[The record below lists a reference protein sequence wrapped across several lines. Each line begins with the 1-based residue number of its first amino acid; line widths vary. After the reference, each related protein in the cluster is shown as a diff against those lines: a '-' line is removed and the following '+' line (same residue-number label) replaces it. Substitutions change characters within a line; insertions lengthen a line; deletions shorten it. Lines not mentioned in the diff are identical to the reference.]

1 MQYEVA
7 LDTRP
12 QFLTNGLLPVL
23 TPAAQAK
30 TVSDDNTGSTVGAVN
45 GLQDVQVATRVTTQ
59 GADCKL
65 PLVYKCVCQ
74 ILNSR
79 VFSSLEK
86 SGCSHMS
93 HRELLGFSFL
103 GESQKLGIFSSFA
116 QPMCR
121 WHDACNS
128 PCLIWMTHEGV
139 NGALHA
145 ALHALD
151 VIGLLW
157 WLQGRAGHRLL

>member
-1 MQYEVA
+1 VQYEVA

-74 ILNSR
+74 ILDSR

-86 SGCSHMS
+86 TGSHMS
-93 HRELLGFSFL
+93 HRERLGFSFL
-103 GESQKLGIFSSFA
+103 GEPKNCEFSPA
-116 QPMCR
+116 L
-121 WHDACNS
+121 HS
-128 PCLIWMTHEGV
+128 PCADGMMHVLAP
-139 NGALHA
+139 ALF
-145 ALHALD
+145 
-151 VIGLLW
+151 G
-157 WLQGRAGHRLL
+157 